1 MMRPAVGRGDP
12 WLLLPV
18 LLLAPIG
25 LLMLL
30 SASGGG
36 ADGLRPGDPAARQA
50 VLTVA
55 GVAIMLTL
63 ARLDY
68 HWLRTIATP
77 AYATT
82 LVLLMVVLAAGVAE
96 FGARRWLGA
105 AGVTFQP
112 SELAKPALVIA
123 LAAYASGREPRPP
136 AVLGALGLLAVPLA
150 LVVMQPDAGT
160 ALVLG
165 GASLAI
171 SVAWGVRWRALGM
184 LTVAAVA
191 LTPLLFAMLVPAYQ
205 RERIAVFLD
214 PARDP
219 LGSGFD
225 LQLAEAA
232 IRSGG
237 LTGRG
242 VFAGRSAL
250 DGVGAGASDFM
261 LARTAEA
268 LGLLGAALVV
278 ALLCLL
284 VWRGLR
290 AARMAPDAFGRL
302 LATGLTATVFVQ
314 AFVHVAV
321 NVRLFPATGIPL
333 PLVSQ
338 GGSSL
343 LAMYVAAGLLLSV
356 ASQRP
361 PGARERWSGERWR

>member
-1 MMRPAVGRGDP
+1 MMRPAIGRSDP

-18 LLLAPIG
+18 LLLAPLG

-30 SASGGG
+30 SASG
-36 ADGLRPGDPAARQA
+36 DGFGDLRPGDPAARQLA
-50 VLTVA
+50 LTVA

-63 ARLDY
+63 ARVDY
-68 HWLRTIATP
+68 RWLRTLAAPTYG
-77 AYATT
+77 AT
-82 LVLLMVVLAAGVAE
+82 LVLLVVVLAAGVSE

-105 AGVTFQP
+105 AGATFQP

-123 LAAYASGREPRPP
+123 LAAYAAGREPRPA

-150 LVVMQPDAGT
+150 LLIMQPDAGT

-165 GASLAI
+165 GGGLAI
-171 SVAWGVRWRALGM
+171 GVTWGVRWRMLGM
-184 LTVAAVA
+184 LAAAAVA
-191 LTPLLFAMLVPAYQ
+191 LTPLLFTVLVPGYQ

-237 LTGRG
+237 VAGRG
-242 VFAGRSAL
+242 VFAGPSAL
-250 DGVGAGASDFM
+250 DSVGAGTSDFM
-261 LARTAEA
+261 FARAAES
-268 LGLLGAALVV
+268 LGLMGAALVI

-284 VWRGLR
+284 VWRGLH
-290 AARMAPDAFGRL
+290 AARVAPDAFGRL
-302 LATGLTATVFVQ
+302 LATGLTMTVFVQ

-321 NVRLFPATGIPL
+321 NVRLFPATGVPL

-343 LAMYVAAGLLLSV
+343 LAMYIAAGLLLSV
-356 ASQRP
+356 ASQRA
-361 PGARERWSGERWR
+361 PGAHERWSGQRWR